1 MIVYWIHLPQHID
14 VTINGYV
21 GIAHNFKQRM
31 FGHKSCAKTGKEEP
45 VYRAIRKHGWDNLI
59 KEIILIADEKYCL
72 EIEKKLRPIERI
84 GWNLAIGGAEIIG
97 INKIGKKQSLTH
109 LENRKKA
116 LLGRVSG
123 MNGKKHSKQS
133 IEKIRLANSGK
144 PKSKETN
151 QKNAES
157 HKQKIE
163 INKIIYPS
171 WQEASVA
178 TGIPTGSFSYL
189 LKGKSLKSKWSSY
202 NLKEVM

>member
-109 LENRKKA
+109 L
-116 LLGRVSG
+116 
-123 MNGKKHSKQS
+123 
-133 IEKIRLANSGK
+133 
-144 PKSKETN
+144 
-151 QKNAES
+151 
-157 HKQKIE
+157 
-163 INKIIYPS
+163 
-171 WQEASVA
+171 
-178 TGIPTGSFSYL
+178 
-189 LKGKSLKSKWSSY
+189 
-202 NLKEVM
+202 